1 MNKNKFVFVLVV
13 LSTLFLDAC
22 APATLRVKDATD
34 TNTIGTQVTAIF
46 TGAKQPVPNP
56 IDAPT
61 LAQVGYQLVDSSC
74 SDYFDAVTKASNG
87 WKMTKAD
94 FIALG
99 AATAT
104 IAALAKAS
112 AKQVGIAAASFGFGG
127 LAIDNIE
134 QYAYATPYPIQTRG
148 LISKAFIAYR
158 QSSPP
163 KSAATIPDAIDQI
176 AGYANLCTYAGIA
189 SLVEDSISKATPV
202 DASAATPLFSDKDK
216 TQFIQPINKALKIPA
231 AATATDND
239 YVVLAV
245 ICDPTATDDA
255 QLKALIAMLSKE
267 FTPAFIQSN
276 LYDDSVK
283 PPVKRDLTSAWGLFS
298 SLMASNP
305 PFAAKVASTKASTK
319 PGATTPPASNSG
331 NVPPI
336 RIL

>member
-1 MNKNKFVFVLVV
+1 MDKKTFLIVLLALSSLV
-13 LSTLFLDAC
+13 LNAC
-22 APATLRVKDATD
+22 APATLRVKDAT
-34 TNTIGTQVTAIF
+34 NASTIGAQVTAIF
-46 TGAKQPVPNP
+46 TGAKQTVPTS

-112 AKQVGIAAASFGFGG
+112 AKQVGIAAAAFGFGG
-127 LAIDNIE
+127 LVIDNIE

-148 LISKAFIAYR
+148 LILKAFTAYR

-163 KSAATIPDAIDQI
+163 KIAATIPDAIDQI

-202 DASAATPLFSDKDK
+202 DASTATPLFSDKDK
-216 TQFIQPINKALKIPA
+216 TQFIQPINKALSIPA
-231 AATATDND
+231 ADTPTDND

-245 ICDPTATDDA
+245 ICDPTVTDDA
-255 QLKALIAMLSKE
+255 QLKALDAMLSKE
-267 FTPAFIQSN
+267 FTKAFIQSN
-276 LYDDSVK
+276 LYDETNK
-283 PPVKRDLTSAWGLFS
+283 KKHDLTSVWGLFS
-298 SLMASNP
+298 SLIASNP

-319 PGATTPPASNSG
+319 PGATTPPSSNSG